1 MSDQPSPLAQP
12 SPPTPLPHEEGSQ
25 NDPQNDNADVGTTYR
40 SSATSTDDSPVG
52 TRRAASAAQ
61 TDDLSAE
68 TSATSA
74 DDGVRTQ
81 HAASLQTTLDDDA
94 TFGDLTLAQLTDR
107 IVRAPLATLERF
119 AAYVGT
125 QKPPKVV
132 EGDTT
137 DAARRVPRS
146 ADDIVGTRRAASD
159 GVVERTISVTDSVID
174 ERDVAR
180 THFSPSLQESPD
192 DDSAAA
198 VAAPQDQRAI
208 LITFFVRLVGLA
220 LAWIGTGIMAF
231 GSIRTEQTALAQ
243 GIPFALV
250 GSIIWGVTEFWRER
264 KEKVLGSQVSVLS
277 SETALRTS
285 HPAPSF
291 FNDDSNLST
300 QNSALGTRIGMGVF
314 ALLFGAGA
322 FLLSSGNQFRLP
334 GVLMWAACIVLSVWM
349 LAPQGWSPLYPLRR
363 WWAKWR
369 GDAQNRNTDVGTIY
383 RSSTSSTDDG
393 GVGTGRAPSAV
404 QQDKPI
410 SIRTRLSRVSWST
423 WALIAIVAL
432 GAVFRLTDIHGVPP
446 EMTSDHVE
454 KLLDSQRVY
463 EGSSYNIFFQNN
475 GGRES
480 LQMYV
485 MALFVRVTG
494 LPMAFDTLKLLTA
507 LEGIITIPIMFW
519 LGRELVG
526 RHDRRLGIVV
536 GLALAGLVA
545 ASYWHVA
552 LSRLALRIVY
562 TPMITGL
569 LFIYLSRAL
578 RDNRRLDF
586 INAGLA
592 LGVALYM
599 YQVAR
604 ILPVVVVA
612 GVALALV
619 VFVRGWAARRAM
631 IVNLLALVVV
641 AFAVFIPLF
650 RFSLD
655 YPDDFWRRSSGR
667 LFGDELTQVV
677 NDDGTI
683 TERTPTIGE
692 RLTAFQAN
700 IPQLTINL
708 RNALLM
714 YTWKGDVAWI
724 NGAPNR
730 PAFDALSGALLVV
743 GLGGWLGWMLR
754 KRDAALW
761 LVLPALLILILP
773 SALAIAYPI
782 ENPSA
787 TRMSGTLP
795 FAYLF
800 AAFGLGVL
808 VYDLWRAG
816 GLKAGASLAMLA
828 FVGVI
833 GFSYS
838 ANSETYFTEYR
849 QSYTGSSKP
858 YTDVGRTLRL
868 FVGQGGAYGNA
879 FMVGYPYWWD
889 HRAIGIEAGRLDYPN
904 GILTREGIPLFMRE
918 SANRVDEYR
927 FDPNLPI
934 LFIYSPDDIETEL
947 LLQQWFPSG
956 RAELVQTY
964 QLEDSYRVF
973 RVPPLGM
980 AAFEDFVAREVQE

>member
-1 MSDQPSPLAQP
+1 MSDQPSPPA
-12 SPPTPLPHEEGSQ
+12 PLPHGEGSQ
-25 NDPQNDNADVGTTYR
+25 SAANDQNALDNTPTSETDSANVGTTYR
-40 SSATSTDDSPVG
+40 SSAPSTDN
-52 TRRAASAAQ
+52 
-61 TDDLSAE
+61 
-68 TSATSA
+68 
-74 DDGVRTQ
+74 
-81 HAASLQTTLDDDA
+81 DDA
-94 TFGDLTLAQLTDR
+94 TFGNLTLAQLTDR
-107 IVRAPLATLERF
+107 LVRAPLATLGAL
-119 AAYVGT
+119 AAYVAVE
-125 QKPPKVV
+125 KSPKVA
-132 EGDTT
+132 EIDTT
-137 DAARRVPRS
+137 DTARRVPTTS
-146 ADDIVGTRRAASD
+146 SVDVRRAVSSPQADSAASPTQYD
-159 GVVERTISVTDSVID
+159 DAATTL
-174 ERDVAR
+174 A
-180 THFSPSLQESPD
+180 PD

-198 VAAPQDQRAI
+198 VATPQDQRAI

-250 GSIIWGVTEFWRER
+250 GAAIWGITEFWRGR
-264 KEKVLGSQVSVLS
+264 KAEILGSQFSVLR
-277 SETALRTS
+277 SETAPRTP
-285 HPAPSF
+285 HAAP
-291 FNDDSNLST
+291 DSVLTT
-300 QNSALGTRIGMGVF
+300 QYSVLGTRIGMGVF

-334 GVLMWAACIVLSVWM
+334 GVLMWAACIVLTVWM

-363 WWAKWR
+363 WWARWR
-369 GDAQNRNTDVGTIY
+369 GKNEISGDGRGTPRPYNPIID
-383 RSSTSSTDDG
+383 DDG
-393 GVGTGRAPSAV
+393 RAEARPYDETNDVVGTGRAPSAV
-404 QQDKPI
+404 TNPNPI
-410 SIRTRLSRVSWST
+410 RARLSHVSWST
-423 WALIAIVAL
+423 WALIAIIAL

-507 LEGIITIPIMFW
+507 LEGIVTIPIMFW

-526 RHDRRLGIVV
+526 RHDRRLGILV

-604 ILPVVVVA
+604 ILPVVVVL
-612 GVALALV
+612 GVGLALV
-619 VFVRGWAARRAM
+619 AFVRGWAARRAM
-631 IVNLLALVVV
+631 IVNLLALVMV
-641 AFAVFIPLF
+641 AFVVFIPLF

-692 RLTAFQAN
+692 RLTAFQDN
-700 IPQLTINL
+700 IPQLAVNV

-730 PAFDALSGALLVV
+730 PAFDALSAALLVV
-743 GLGGWLGWMLR
+743 GLGGWLGWILR
-754 KRDAALW
+754 KRDTALW

-808 VYDLWRAG
+808 LYDLWRAG
-816 GLKAGASLAMLA
+816 GVRAGASLAMLA

-833 GFSYS
+833 IFSYS

-868 FVGQGGAYGNA
+868 FVGQGGAFGNA

-904 GILTREGIPLFMRE
+904 GILTREGIPLFLRE
-918 SANRVDEYR
+918 SALRVDDYR

-947 LLQQWFPSG
+947 LLQQWFPAG

-973 RVPPLGM
+973 RVPPLGV
-980 AAFEDFVAREVQE
+980 AVFEDFVAREVRE